1 MLIFAT
7 TINVCA
13 DITDQF
19 QYIDQQFDFIVNS
32 ARDIVGYDK
41 DSQYFNDYITETK
54 NASAYGTMIN
64 LLYPSSQVV
73 GGLYYGRPFSFVTN
87 GIIPE
92 FSDTA
97 DSQFRGCIS
106 WRNADTICKLI

>member
-1 MLIFAT
+1 MKKKLFIIFLSFVLIFAT

-64 LLYPSSQVV
+64 LLYHTLLR
-73 GGLYYGRPFSFVTN
+73 LYIVT
-87 GIIPE
+87 
-92 FSDTA
+92 
-97 DSQFRGCIS
+97 
-106 WRNADTICKLI
+106 